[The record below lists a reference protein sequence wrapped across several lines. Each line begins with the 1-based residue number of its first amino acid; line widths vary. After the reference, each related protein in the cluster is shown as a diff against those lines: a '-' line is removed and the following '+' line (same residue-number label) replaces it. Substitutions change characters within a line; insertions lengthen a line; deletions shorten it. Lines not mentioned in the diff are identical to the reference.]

1 MVEAPACAFC
11 PFCQRVKAGSGVAI
25 LVAGGAGFIG
35 SHLCERLLNDGYE
48 VVCVDNL
55 VTGAEMNIAALR
67 QRRGFTFV
75 NHDIIEP
82 LPELPLLEQIYH
94 LASPASPPV
103 YQEFAVETMRV
114 NSEGAYRLLELALQ
128 NRARFFFASTS
139 EVYGDPLE
147 HPQREEY
154 RGNVSMIGPRSMYD
168 EAKRYGEALTST
180 YARSRGLETR
190 IVRIF
195 NTFGPRMDP
204 ADGRVV
210 TNFIAQALRNE
221 PITVYGDGSQTRSF
235 QYVSDLVE
243 GIVRLMASN
252 YSGPVNIGNPEEYT
266 MLQLADLVQQLTGT
280 SSEIVF
286 RPLPEDDPRQR
297 KPDITLASRELGW
310 EPCVPVVDGL
320 RRTIEYLRTVV

>member
-1 MVEAPACAFC
+1 M
-11 PFCQRVKAGSGVAI
+11 AI

>member
-1 MVEAPACAFC
+1 
-11 PFCQRVKAGSGVAI
+11 
-25 LVAGGAGFIG
+25 
-35 SHLCERLLNDGYE
+35 LLNDGYE

-67 QRRGFTFV
+67 QRRGFTFI

-82 LPELPLLEQIYH
+82 LPELPSLEQIYH

-114 NSEGAYRLLELALQ
+114 NSEGSYRLLELALQ
-128 NRARFFFASTS
+128 NHARFLFASTS

-154 RGNVSMIGPRSMYD
+154 RGNVSMIGPRAMYD